1 MSATPRVAIVAAS
14 LDILGGQGVQARAL
28 VDGLR
33 GDGQDVT
40 FVPINPRFPRP
51 LAWARSWPGL
61 RTLVN
66 QARYLPSLARLASVD
81 VAHIFS
87 ASYASFLLAP
97 LPAMLA
103 ARAFNKQVVLHYHSG
118 EAGDHLANWGV
129 LVHPW
134 LRLAHRIVVPSEY
147 LRAVF
152 ASFGYDALV
161 IPNVVDLSRF
171 VYRQREQPVSPK
183 RRTREVG
190 PRLLSTRNL
199 EPHYRVDVIV
209 RAYARVKQLIPDA
222 TLTIGGYGSEES
234 RLRRLVDDLGLRDV
248 HFAGKVDPEAM
259 PRLYD
264 QADIFLNASVVDN
277 QPVSIL
283 EAFAAGLPV
292 ISTPTGDIP
301 AMVHHEQTGLIV
313 PPLDADAMADA
324 IITLLTKPGRAPAL
338 AARAH
343 DTIGRY
349 TWPAVRDAW
358 TRVYRAPH
366 SPVTQWNAHQ
376 AR

>member
-1 MSATPRVAIVAAS
+1 MTHRPSVAIVAAS
-14 LDILGGQGVQARAL
+14 LDILGGQGVQACSLVESLRA
-28 VDGLR
+28 DGR
-33 GDGQDVT
+33 VVT
-40 FVPINPRFPRP
+40 FVPINPRFPAAIETLRK
-51 LAWARSWPGL
+51 WPGV

-66 QARYLPSLARLASVD
+66 QSLYIPSLAQLATVD

-97 LPAMLA
+97 VPAMLA

-118 EAGDHLANWGV
+118 EADDHLANWGV

-134 LRLAHRIVVPSEY
+134 LRLAHEIVVPSEY
-147 LRAVF
+147 LRQVF
-152 ASFGYDALV
+152 AHYGHEARV
-161 IPNVVDLSRF
+161 IPNVVDLTRF
-171 VYRQREQPVSPK
+171 VYRE
-183 RRTREVG
+183 RRPLR

-199 EPHYRVDVIV
+199 EPHYRVEVII
-209 RAYARVKQLIPDA
+209 RAYARMKALMPDA
-222 TLTIGGYGSEES
+222 SLTIAGYGSEEM
-234 RLRRLVDDLGLRDV
+234 RLRRLVDETRLEDV
-248 HFAGKVDPEAM
+248 RFVGKVDPAAM

-264 QADIFLNASVVDN
+264 EGDIFLNASVVDN

-283 EAFAAGLPV
+283 EAFASGLPV

-301 AMVHHEQTGLIV
+301 AMVRHEHTGLLV
-313 PPLDADAMADA
+313 PPFDPDAMAGA
-324 IITLLTKPGRAPAL
+324 IVNLLAQPERALAF

-343 DTIGRY
+343 ATIGRY

-358 TRVYRAPH
+358 ADVYQRRGRH
-366 SPVTQWNAHQ
+366 SPIDQWNAHQ